1 MRIAVVEDEQA
12 EQERLLAYLE
22 RFQKEEPSIPLETV
36 AYQAP
41 QEFRAAYDG
50 NFDLLFLDIYMPHMS
65 GMELARQIRSSDPDV
80 LIVFITNLQQYAIE
94 GYSVDAMD
102 FAVKPLKYGRLVS
115 ILKKAAKRVEAAG
128 RKIFLGGA
136 GNLRGVLLSD
146 LLYVEVM
153 QHTLLYHL
161 KGETVKVHGSLK
173 QAEQE
178 LGRAQGFV
186 KCNSCYLVN
195 LAHVEA
201 VDGNFVTVGGDRL
214 LVSARRRSEL
224 LRSVAE
230 YRGGR

>member
-1 MRIAVVEDEQA
+1 MRIAIVEDEPA
-12 EQERLLAYLE
+12 ESQRLLAHLE
-22 RFQKEEPSIPLETV
+22 RFSKEEPSLSLEAEVFQDPL
-36 AYQAP
+36 A
-41 QEFRAAYDG
+41 FLSGYDG
-50 NFDLLFLDIYMPHMS
+50 RFDLLLLDIHMPHMT
-65 GMELARQIRSSDPDV
+65 GMELARQVRKTSPNV

-102 FAVKPLKYGRLVS
+102 FAVKPVKYGRLAS
-115 ILKKAAKRVEAAG
+115 ILKKAARRLESSG

-136 GNLRGVLLSD
+136 GSLRSVLLSD
-146 LLYVEVM
+146 ILYVEVV

-161 KGETVKVHGSLK
+161 RDETVKVYGSLK
-173 QAEQE
+173 QAESE
-178 LGRAQGFV
+178 LGREQGFV

-195 LAHVEA
+195 LAHIQA

-214 LVSARRRSEL
+214 LISARRRSEL